1 MQSAGWCPREGD
13 SGQAPRETRVKESN
27 SKKKGCYNCGKGGHF
42 AKECRSP
49 KQQNN
54 ALEEDLDL
62 WEEEEESVSFLDGVA
77 LCRRAR

>member
-1 MQSAGWCPREGD
+1 MDKPRGKPSD
-13 SGQAPRETRVKESN
+13 SRGKESN
-27 SKKKGCYNCGKGGHF
+27 AKKKRCYNCGKGGHF
-42 AKECRSP
+42 AKECRSR